1 MKKNLVLLL
10 LMLPA
15 LAWCQNYSTTNA
27 KAIKLFEK
35 GQQALYQGKGDEAL
49 KSFEQALA
57 VDPDF
62 VEANILMAEWYLD
75 GKQSEKAK
83 EHYYAAVRSNPT
95 FFTLAWLQLGALELQ
110 SGSWDKAK
118 ECYEKYLQLD
128 KKNKD
133 RHPEAENGLATIE
146 FRRNALAHP
155 VAFNPQNL
163 GENINSRDDEY
174 LPALTVDGQ
183 TLIFTRRF
191 PRTPNTIASSQEE
204 EDFYTSTFT
213 NGQWTA
219 AERMKE
225 PVNSYDNEGA
235 QCISQDG
242 RIMFFTACGR
252 RDGAGRCDIYMCT
265 RKGDKWSAP
274 RNLGT
279 PVNTGAWESQPS
291 FSIDGKTLYFVS
303 NRKGGYGGMDIWKT
317 VYGEGGW
324 SAPENLGPEIN
335 TAGDEMSPFIHYDD
349 QTLYFS
355 SNGHVGMG
363 GMDLYCARKQQDGT
377 WTRPVNLGYPINT
390 EGDESNMI
398 VTADGTKAYFSSD
411 REGGMGRQDLYSFD
425 LPVPVRPLL
434 TLWMK
439 GTVKDE
445 MTNGFVSAQLQVI
458 DLATGEVVATTSSD
472 SQTGHYL
479 ISLPI
484 KKDYALHASAK
495 GYLFHS
501 QNVPLSMEQ
510 DISSAKPFEVNI
522 SMRKMESGTKIALRN
537 VFFATGKY
545 ELLESSQVELN
556 KVVEVLRNNPTMR
569 VELEGHTDNVGADSD
584 NQKLSEN
591 RAKAVFD
598 YLVSQGIP
606 ESRLSYKGYGATQPV
621 SDNATE
627 EGRSQNRR
635 TEMRIL

>member
-1 MKKNLVLLL
+1 MKKTFIFFL
-10 LMLPA
+10 LMIPMMV
-15 LAWCQNYSTTNA
+15 WSQNYSTTNA

-35 GQQALYQGKGDEAL
+35 GQQALYQGKSDEAL
-49 KSFEQALA
+49 RSVEQALA
-57 VDPDF
+57 ADPGF
-62 VEANILMAEWYLD
+62 VEADILLAEWYLD
-75 GKQSEKAK
+75 AKQKEKAK
-83 EHYYAAVRSNPT
+83 EYYYAAVHTSPT
-95 FFTLAWLQLGALELQ
+95 FFTLAWYQLGELELQ
-110 SGSWDKAK
+110 DGAFDKAK
-118 ECYEKYLQLD
+118 ECFQRFLQLD

-133 RHPEAENGLATIE
+133 RHPDAEKGIASAEYRIY
-146 FRRNALAHP
+146 AMAHP
-155 VAFNPQNL
+155 VDFNPQNM
-163 GENINSRDDEY
+163 GVNINSKDDEY

-204 EDFYTSTFT
+204 EDFYTSTFAD
-213 NGQWTA
+213 GEWSK
-219 AERMKE
+219 AERMSE

-252 RDGAGRCDIYMCT
+252 RDGAGRCDLYMCT
-265 RKGDKWSAP
+265 RKGNKWSAP
-274 RNLGT
+274 RNIGA

-303 NRKGGYGGMDIWKT
+303 NRKGGFGGMDIWKT

-324 SAPENLGPEIN
+324 SSPENLGPEIN
-335 TAGDEMSPFIHYDD
+335 TPGDEMSPFIHYDD

-355 SNGHVGMG
+355 SNGHIGMG
-363 GMDLYCARKQQDGT
+363 GMDLYCARKQADGT
-377 WTRPVNLGYPINT
+377 WGKPANLGYPINT

-398 VTADGTKAYFSSD
+398 VTADGSKAYFSSD
-411 REGGMGRQDLYSFD
+411 REGGYGRQDLYSFE
-425 LPVPVRPLL
+425 LPASVRPLL

-439 GTVKDE
+439 GVVKDE
-445 MTNGFVSAQLQVI
+445 KTNSFVSAQLQVI
-458 DLATGEVVATTSSD
+458 DLATGEIVATTSSD
-472 SQTGHYL
+472 SQTGQYL

-484 KKDYALHASAK
+484 KKDYALLASSK

-501 QNVPLSMEQ
+501 QNVALSQESE
-510 DISSAKPFEVNI
+510 ISSAKPFEVNI
-522 SMRKMESGTKIALRN
+522 NMRKIESGTKIALRN

-556 KVVEVLRNNPTMR
+556 KVVEVLKNNPTIR
-569 VELEGHTDNVGADSD
+569 IELEGHTDNVGSAAD

-591 RAKAVFD
+591 RAKAVYD
-598 YLVSQGIP
+598 YLIAKGIA
-606 ESRLSYKGYGATQPV
+606 ESRLSYKGFGASQPV
-621 SDNATE
+621 ADNATE